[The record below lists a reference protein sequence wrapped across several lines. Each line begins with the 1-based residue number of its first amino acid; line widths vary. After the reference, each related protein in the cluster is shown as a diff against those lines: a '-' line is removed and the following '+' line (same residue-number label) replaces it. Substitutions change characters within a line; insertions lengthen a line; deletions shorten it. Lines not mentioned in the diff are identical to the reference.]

1 MISTLIELFCFNR
14 ELVHTS
20 NPFISFGLL
29 LLNGEEPWVRSGS
42 RILFCGFSRN
52 TSAYCPFP
60 ISLFSLQPSS
70 VSTVSEM
77 EFQIYFEIAL
87 KYGEVRGFPQACV
100 SLGCRNFVLFKLECL
115 GIIASNGRSVLV

>member
-1 MISTLIELFCFNR
+1 MEK
-14 ELVHTS
+14 
-20 NPFISFGLL
+20 NP
-29 LLNGEEPWVRSGS
+29 GS
-42 RILFCGFSRN
+42 EVGAEFYFVGFLEIPQL
-52 TSAYCPFP
+52 TAPFP
-60 ISLFSLQPSS
+60 YRCFHCNPQ
-70 VSTVSEM
+70 VSPLSEM